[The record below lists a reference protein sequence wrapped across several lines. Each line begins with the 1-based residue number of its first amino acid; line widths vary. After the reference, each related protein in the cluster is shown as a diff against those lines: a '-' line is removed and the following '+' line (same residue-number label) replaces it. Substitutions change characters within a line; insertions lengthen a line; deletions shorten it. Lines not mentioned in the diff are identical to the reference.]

1 MRASSGDGRHRKGM
15 PTEPPHP
22 RAAAARARA
31 AAQRLRERRFSVV
44 PASDRV
50 LMLHFPV
57 LAGLP
62 SRPSRAKKCRPREYN
77 MFAGSHNELERCAA
91 LLLPQKPGESWFRRC
106 SRLFLL
112 SPHASLLTQVLR
124 RRHPQAWRRSVASG
138 GARRTRPRCVACSLC
153 HARCAAPRLARAVTR
168 HTGDR

>member
-1 MRASSGDGRHRKGM
+1 MCAIVSKTIPCFTPTKLVPAEPLFSVTRNPSVFELVPSRARCASSGDGRHRKGM
-15 PTEPPHP
+15 PTAPPHP

-62 SRPSRAKKCRPREYN
+62 SRPSRATMCRPREN
-77 MFAGSHNELERCAA
+77 IMFAGSHNELERCAA

-106 SRLFLL
+106 SR
-112 SPHASLLTQVLR
+112 
-124 RRHPQAWRRSVASG
+124 
-138 GARRTRPRCVACSLC
+138 
-153 HARCAAPRLARAVTR
+153 
-168 HTGDR
+168 

>member
-1 MRASSGDGRHRKGM
+1 MIFELDSSHEMRASSGDGQHRKGM
-15 PTEPPHP
+15 PTAPPHP

-62 SRPSRAKKCRPREYN
+62 SRPDRAKSWRPREHI
-77 MFAGSHNELERCAA
+77 MCAGSHNELERCGA
-91 LLLPQKPGESWFRRC
+91 LLLGDVAHGGEAKLKALAAYSCPKRQSATRDVWR
-106 SRLFLL
+106 SRTTLQCLL
-112 SPHASLLTQVLR
+112 SASRGR
-124 RRHPQAWRRSVASG
+124 RR
-138 GARRTRPRCVACSLC
+138 T
-153 HARCAAPRLARAVTR
+153 
-168 HTGDR
+168 